1 MIRNLARGVQAF
13 TSNAFL
19 VSGDR
24 TVLVD
29 AGANFDVTAAV
40 REHADGLDALVL
52 THTHVDHV
60 DNADAVA
67 ATFDVPVFGFDAD
80 HPAVDEA
87 VADEETVTLGDHEY
101 TALHTPG
108 HKDDHLCLYA
118 SDPSVL
124 FVGDLVFANGGF
136 GRTDLAEG
144 DRDRLIASLD
154 RLRDAVDDDLAA
166 MYAGH
171 GPSVTE
177 RPFDDV
183 ELAARAARMR

>member
-1 MIRNLARGVQAF
+1 MIQNLARGVQAF
-13 TSNAFL
+13 TSNVFL
-19 VSGDR
+19 VAGDR

-40 REHADGLDALVL
+40 RDHVDDLDALVL
-52 THTHVDHV
+52 THTHRDHV
-60 DNADAVA
+60 DNADAITE
-67 ATFDVPVFGFDAD
+67 TFDVPVFGFDDA

-87 VADEETVTLGDHEY
+87 IADEATLTLGDHEY

-108 HKDDHLCLYA
+108 HKDDHLCFHA
-118 SDPSVL
+118 PEPGVL

-144 DRDRLIASLD
+144 DRDRLIESID
-154 RLRDAVDDDLAA
+154 RLRDALDDDLAV
-166 MYAGH
+166 MYPGH
-171 GPSVTE
+171 GPAVTE
-177 RPFDDV
+177 RPFEDV